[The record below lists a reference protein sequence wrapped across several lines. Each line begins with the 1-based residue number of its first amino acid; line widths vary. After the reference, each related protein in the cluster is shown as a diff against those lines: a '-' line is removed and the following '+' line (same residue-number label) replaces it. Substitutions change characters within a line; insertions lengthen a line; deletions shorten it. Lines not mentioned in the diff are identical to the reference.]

1 MSYIGDTPWKKLKK
15 LFMISTDLIKHYG
28 IRYFIYVMRAEYE
41 KKGFSMFRP
50 DEKPL
55 DATSNPLYQEQYT
68 KLLGYFK
75 EKFTTERGRINCSL
89 NDNEGWRW
97 LGIQYVIAEY

>member
-41 KKGFSMFRP
+41 KKGFSMFNNKTILYTGRVHP
-50 DEKPL
+50 EKGL
-55 DATSNPLYQEQYT
+55 EILINSMKYIEKN
-68 KLLGYFK
+68 KL
-75 EKFTTERGRINCSL
+75 IS
-89 NDNEGWRW
+89 
-97 LGIQYVIAEY
+97 